1 VRQNGSGKTFSPLKT
16 RKTPFPQLKSR
27 PPPIATFSME
37 HTFWA
42 WQMAALIYF
51 AITAN

>member
-1 VRQNGSGKTFSPLKT
+1 MALEKPLAPKNSENPFSPTEKY
-16 RKTPFPQLKSR
+16 P